1 MTLAQIM
8 ELALR
13 QLDEEISDIAE
24 FETLFRHY
32 ANEGY
37 TIAQRKYLHPKDT
50 LILFTDDNGCAV
62 IDDMGIVRIL
72 ELHNDAGF
80 KVPYEVS
87 PDGRKIRARLKNEEL
102 YATCEISYPVL
113 RRPQDEPLLPE
124 HVHGALVDYI
134 CYRHLLNGNS
144 AKQSRAQLYLV
155 QFERAMREM
164 PSQGAES
171 VTQMRGL
178 YEASSIHAR
187 RWGG

>member
-13 QLDEEISDIAE
+13 QLDEDISDVAE
-24 FETLFRHY
+24 FDTLFRHY

-37 TIAQRKYLHPKDT
+37 VTAQRKYYHPREQR
-50 LILFTDDNGCAV
+50 ILMTDHNGVAS

-87 PDGRKIRARLKNEEL
+87 PDGRKIRARLKDEEL
-102 YATCEISYPVL
+102 YAMCEVSYPVL
-113 RRPQDEPLLPE
+113 RKPQDEPLLPE
-124 HVHGALVDYI
+124 HTHGALVDYI
-134 CYRHLLNGNS
+134 CYRHLCNGNA
-144 AKQSRAQLYLV
+144 AKQNRAQLYLL

-164 PSQGAES
+164 PSQGEQS
-171 VTQMRGL
+171 VTHMRGL
-178 YEASSIHAR
+178 YEASDIRNAR
-187 RWGG
+187 W